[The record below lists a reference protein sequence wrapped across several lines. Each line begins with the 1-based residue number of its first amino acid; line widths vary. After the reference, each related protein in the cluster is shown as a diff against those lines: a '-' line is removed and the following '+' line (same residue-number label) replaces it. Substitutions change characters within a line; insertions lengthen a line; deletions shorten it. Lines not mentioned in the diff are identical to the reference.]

1 MPKMKTDSGAK
12 KRVKIT
18 GSGKLRRYKAFR
30 GHLMEKKSSTRARRL
45 GRETD
50 IAPGQEK
57 RVKRMLGI

>member
-1 MPKMKTDSGAK
+1 
-12 KRVKIT
+12 
-18 GSGKLRRYKAFR
+18 
-30 GHLMEKKSSTRARRL
+30 MEKKSSTRARRL